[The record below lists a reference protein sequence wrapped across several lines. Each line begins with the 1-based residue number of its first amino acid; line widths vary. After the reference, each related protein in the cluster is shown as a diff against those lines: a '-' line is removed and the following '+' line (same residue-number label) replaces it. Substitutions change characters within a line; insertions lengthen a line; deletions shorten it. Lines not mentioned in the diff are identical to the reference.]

1 MKISKRTARKE
12 ALDNGFRS
20 KFEFDFSKKLK
31 SMRKVVKYEADKI
44 IYMQPEQTKTYIP
57 DWKICNKTYCETK
70 GIFVSSDRKKI
81 LAVIRDNPDIN
92 LYILFQNSKLTLSK
106 KSKTTYGEWCT
117 KNGIIWADIK
127 DINKWRK
134 WF

>member
-1 MKISKRTARKE
+1 MRTSKRTARKE
-12 ALDNGFRS
+12 AVANGFRS

-31 SMRKVVKYEADKI
+31 SMKKKVEYETDKI
-44 IYMQPEQTKTYIP
+44 IYTQPEQTKTYIP
-57 DWKICNKTYCETK
+57 DWKIFDKTYIETK
-70 GIFVSSDRKKI
+70 GIFSSQDRKKI
-81 LAVIRDNPDIN
+81 LAVIRDNPDIK

-127 DINKWRK
+127 DIN
-134 WF
+134 